1 MLRATAVESFWQMGK
16 DMHGMDSPSMHA
28 SFIFGDLGSRRGGNR
43 GGWPASQGVHEGTLG
58 KDGGGWGI
66 EDGSMRRAGWKRH
79 GR

>member
-1 MLRATAVESFWQMGK
+1 MGE
-16 DMHGMDSPSMHA
+16 DMHGIDSPSMHA
-28 SFIFGDLGSRRGGNR
+28 SFIFGDLGSRLGGNR

-58 KDGGGWGI
+58 QDGGGI